1 VRTQPGSDNWK
12 WHSPATIDFDT
23 TASEQEVGNAV
34 VNEEPQS
41 LIDISRRR
49 ALQLFG
55 VTSVTAAAAACSR
68 ASTNKQGHNGSG
80 PYTTWYPYTAPPAGT
95 YQTLGGVVSSIPQSI
110 GYLADYIVLPGAMYY
125 WKDQKYFYL
134 LADDSSQLSADG
146 KTFTY
151 KVRSGVK
158 WSDGSSVTAKDVYT
172 TWLCRYIIRS
182 PIYDYVDLVEQTD
195 DMTVTFHI
203 GTPAPIAQYYILRE
217 RIVSDVTYG
226 SFAKQ
231 AEPLM
236 KAKKPQT
243 DKAIVALN
251 KRLSAFKPKDILA
264 SGPFNLDTSAVR
276 NDQLSMKPNTHC
288 YFADKIHFNQVIDYG
303 STDFN
308 SIIPN
313 ILQKKVFYNTGGIAP
328 PVEKSLLKAGI
339 RIIRS
344 PIYSGPALYF
354 NYDKLPE
361 FADKRVRQALC
372 CAFDHAQ
379 NGRVALAESGRNIA
393 FFAGISDTLVA
404 RYVTPEGQKKLQ
416 RYTFDRKRAASLLTA
431 AGWKKKGDTWTTP
444 TGKQAAYALLFPS
457 DFPDWSAATENLAS
471 QLNDFGIK
479 ITLHGE
485 QSTQVSLDVK
495 ASKFSL
501 AIQGWG
507 SSSNPFPAD
516 SFRAALFTNNTPSLA
531 PTQKGMDFPMK
542 QKTDVVGE
550 VDLQKVVIDS
560 GLGATL
566 DDLKQATTT
575 AALAFNELLPIIP
588 MWERYA
594 NAPAVTSMLKGYP
607 PDGDPLY
614 ENSIY
619 ADNYTTFLTF
629 QGILKPA

>member
-1 VRTQPGSDNWK
+1 MVVTDQ
-12 WHSPATIDFDT
+12 HAE
-23 TASEQEVGNAV
+23 SENAV
-34 VNEEPQS
+34 EHEEPQS
-41 LIDISRRR
+41 LMDMSRRR

-68 ASTNKQGHNGSG
+68 ATASKQSHNGG
-80 PYTTWYPYTAPPAGT
+80 GLYTTWYPYTAPPAGN
-95 YQTLGGVVSSIPQSI
+95 YHTLGGVLSSVPDSI

-151 KVRSGVK
+151 KVRQGVK
-158 WSDGSSVTAKDVYT
+158 WSDGSPVTAKDVYT
-172 TWLCRYIIRS
+172 TWVCRYVIRS
-182 PIYDYVDLVEQTD
+182 PVYDYVDEVEQTD

-203 GTPAPIAQYYILRE
+203 GTPAPISQYYILRE
-217 RIVSDVTYG
+217 HIVADATYG
-226 SFAKQ
+226 NFAKQ
-231 AEPLM
+231 ADPLM

-243 DKAIVALN
+243 DKTMVALN
-251 KRLSAFKPKDILA
+251 KRISAFKPQSILA
-264 SGPFNLDTSAVR
+264 SGPFNLDISSVR
-276 NDQLSMKPNTHC
+276 EGQLSMLPNKHC
-288 YFADKIHFNQVIDYG
+288 YFADKIKFDKVTDYG
-303 STDFN
+303 SFDFN
-308 SIIPN
+308 SIVPV
-313 ILQKKVFYNTGGIAP
+313 ILQKKIFYTTGGLSPA
-328 PVEKSLLKAGI
+328 VEKSMQKANI

-344 PIYSGPALYF
+344 PIYSGPAIYF
-354 NYDKLPE
+354 NYAKLPE

-372 CAFDHAQ
+372 CAFDHAE
-379 NGRVALAESGRNIA
+379 NGRVALAESGKNITL
-393 FFAGISDTLVA
+393 FAGISDVLVP
-404 RYVTPEGQKKLQ
+404 RWMSPEDQKKLQ
-416 RYTFDRKRAASLLTA
+416 RWTFDEKRAASLLTA
-431 AGWKKKGDTWTTP
+431 AGWKKKGSTWTTP
-444 TGKQAAYALLFPS
+444 SGKPASYDILFPS
-457 DFPDWSAATENLAS
+457 DYPDWSAATDNLAS
-471 QLNDFGIK
+471 QLKDFGFNL
-479 ITLHGE
+479 TLRGE
-485 QSTQVSLDVK
+485 QSTQVSVDVK
-495 ASKFSL
+495 ASKFNI

-516 SFRAALFTNNTPSLA
+516 SFRAALFTNNTPTLA

-560 GLGATL
+560 GLGSTP

-619 ADNYTTFLTF
+619 ADNYTTILTF

>member
-1 VRTQPGSDNWK
+1 
-12 WHSPATIDFDT
+12 
-23 TASEQEVGNAV
+23 V
-34 VNEEPQS
+34 VNEESQS
-41 LIDISRRR
+41 LMDISRRR
-49 ALQLFG
+49 ALQFLG

-68 ASTNKQGHNGSG
+68 AKTSNKTGQNGSG
-80 PYTTWYPYTAPPAGT
+80 LYTTWYPYTAPPAGSF
-95 YQTLGGVVSSIPQSI
+95 QTLGGVTSSIPQAI
-110 GYLADYIVLPGAMYY
+110 GYLADYVVLPGAMYY

-134 LADDSSQLSADG
+134 LAEESSQLSTDG

-151 KVRSGVK
+151 KVRSGAK
-158 WSDGSSVTAKDVYT
+158 WSDGKPVTAKDVYT
-172 TWLCRYIIRS
+172 TWLCRYVMRS
-182 PIYDYVDLVEQTD
+182 PVYDYVDLVEQTD

-203 GTPAPIAQYYILRE
+203 ATPAPIAQYYILRE
-217 RIVSDVTYG
+217 RIVSDATYG
-226 SFAKQ
+226 TFGKQ
-231 AEPLM
+231 IEPLM

-243 DKAIVALN
+243 DKKIVALN
-251 KRLSAFKPKDILA
+251 KQISAFKPNDIVA
-264 SGPFNLDTSAVR
+264 SGPFNIDVNSVR
-276 NDQLSMKPNTHC
+276 EGQLSMTPNKHC
-288 YFADKIHFNQVIDYG
+288 YFADKVKFDKVTDYA
-303 STDFN
+303 SFDFN
-308 SIIPN
+308 SIVPV
-313 ILQKKVFYNTGGIAP
+313 ILQKKIFYTTGGLAP
-328 PVEKSLLKAGI
+328 PVEKSMLKAGI

-354 NYDKLPE
+354 NYDKVPE

-379 NGRVALAESGRNIA
+379 NGHVALAESGKDIKL
-393 FFAGISDTLVA
+393 FAGISDVLVP
-404 RYVTPEGQKKLQ
+404 RWISPEDQKKLQ
-416 RYTFDRKRAASLLTA
+416 RYSFDQKRAASLLTA
-431 AGWKKKGDTWTTP
+431 AGWKKKGGTWTTP
-444 TGKQAAYALLFPS
+444 TGKQASYELLFPS
-457 DFPDWSAATENLAS
+457 DYPDWSAATENLAS
-471 QLNDFGIK
+471 QFKDFGIK
-479 ITLHGE
+479 LTLRGE
-485 QSTQVSLDVK
+485 QSTQVSVDVK

-531 PTQKGMDFPMK
+531 PTQKGMNFPMK

-550 VDLQKVVIDS
+550 VDLQKVVVDS
-560 GLGATL
+560 GLGATP

-629 QGILKPA
+629 QGMLKPA

>member
-1 VRTQPGSDNWK
+1 MVETAQRAGSE
-12 WHSPATIDFDT
+12 I
-23 TASEQEVGNAV
+23 AV
-34 VNEEPQS
+34 VNEEPHS
-41 LIDISRRR
+41 PMDMSRRR
-49 ALQLFG
+49 ALQFFG

-68 ASTNKQGHNGSG
+68 ANTNKQSHNGSG
-80 PYTTWYPYTAPPAGT
+80 LYTTWYPYNAPPAGN
-95 YQTLGGVVSSIPQSI
+95 YQTLGGILASVPDAI

-134 LADDSSQLSADG
+134 LADESSKLSADG

-151 KVRSGVK
+151 KVRQGVK
-158 WSDGSSVTAKDVYT
+158 WSDGSPLTAKDVYT
-172 TWLCRYIIRS
+172 TWLCRYVIRS
-182 PIYDYVDLVEQTD
+182 PVYDYVDLVEQTD

-203 GTPAPIAQYYILRE
+203 GTPAPISQYYILRE
-217 RIVSDVTYG
+217 RIVADATYG

-243 DKAIVALN
+243 DKAMVTLN
-251 KRLSAFKPKDILA
+251 KRISAFKPQSILA
-264 SGPFNLDTSAVR
+264 SGPFNIDLSSVR
-276 NDQLSMKPNTHC
+276 EGQLSMTPNKHC
-288 YFADKIHFNQVIDYG
+288 YFADKIQFDKVTDYA
-303 STDFN
+303 SFDFN
-308 SIIPN
+308 SIVPV
-313 ILQKKVFYNTGGIAP
+313 ILQKKIFYTTGGLSPA
-328 PVEKSLLKAGI
+328 VEKSMLKAGI

-354 NYDKLPE
+354 NYAKVPE

-379 NGRVALAESGRNIA
+379 NGRVALAESGKDITL
-393 FFAGISDTLVA
+393 FAGISDVLVP
-404 RYVTPEGQKKLQ
+404 RWLSPEDQKKLQ
-416 RYTFDRKRAASLLTA
+416 RYTFDQKRAASLLTA
-431 AGWKKKGDTWTTP
+431 AGWKKNGSKWTTP
-444 TGKQAAYALLFPS
+444 SGKQAAYDLLFPS
-457 DFPDWSAATENLAS
+457 DYPDWSAASDNLAS
-471 QLNDFGIK
+471 QLSDFGIK
-479 ITLHGE
+479 LTLRGE
-485 QSTQVSLDVK
+485 QSTQVNVDVQ

-560 GLGATL
+560 GLGTTAA
-566 DDLKQATTT
+566 DLKQATTT

>member
-1 VRTQPGSDNWK
+1 M
-12 WHSPATIDFDT
+12 
-23 TASEQEVGNAV
+23 
-34 VNEEPQS
+34 
-41 LIDISRRR
+41 DISRRR

-55 VTSVTAAAAACSR
+55 VTSLAAAAAACSR
-68 ASTNKQGHNGSG
+68 ASGTARSDKGSG
-80 PYTTWYPYTAPPAGT
+80 PYTTWYPYTAPPAGS
-95 YQTLGGVVSSIPQSI
+95 YQTLGGVVNAIPQAI

-134 LADDSSQLSADG
+134 LADDSSQLSPDG

-158 WSDGSSVTAKDVYT
+158 WSDGSAVTAKDVYT
-172 TWLCRYIIRS
+172 TWLCRYVMRS
-182 PIYDYVDLVEQTD
+182 PVYDYVDLVEQTD

-203 GTPAPIAQYYILRE
+203 ATPAPIAQYYILRE

-226 SFAKQ
+226 TFAKQ
-231 AEPLM
+231 IEPLM

-243 DKAIVALN
+243 DKTIVALN
-251 KRLSAFKPKDILA
+251 KRISAFKPQNIVA

-276 NDQLSMKPNTHC
+276 TDQLSMTPNKHC
-288 YFADKIHFNQVIDYG
+288 YFADKIHFDQVTDYG

-354 NYDKLPE
+354 NYAKLPE

-379 NGRVALAESGRNIA
+379 NGHVALAQSGRNIT

-431 AGWKKKGDTWTTP
+431 AGWKKNGGTWITP
-444 TGKQAAYALLFPS
+444 SGKRAAYDLLFPS
-457 DFPDWSAATENLAS
+457 DYPDWSAATENLAS
-471 QLNDFGIK
+471 QLKDFGIE

-485 QSTQVSLDVK
+485 QSTQVVVDVQS
-495 ASKFSL
+495 SKFNL

-550 VDLQKVVIDS
+550 VDLQKVVVDS